1 MRSQIRRGYNAF
13 SAGWQKLAAFRRT
26 QKWPHNFC
34 QVRFSYIRD
43 KFFHFARYCKLV
55 NLIHRDRIAYVR
67 LKIFV
72 RIQTFRRRP
81 FAASRNFCHP
91 AGRHDERSLASCKR
105 WRSHSWDRPVLPSYH
120 HTCPPFFQHHFH
132 HHHGRLTIIIIIIII
147 IDINAITFV
156 KVNTVIKR
164 SMCLENTFVSR
175 IYISSSL
182 VRNNAVSRAPHS
194 LLTT

>member
-1 MRSQIRRGYNAF
+1 MGLPGGSESFTMLLRLFLLLMIGRAAAQETYPAP
-13 SAGWQKLAAFRRT
+13 GWQKLAAFRRT

-91 AGRHDERSLASCKR
+91 ALWNILSGTIQISNVASYR
-105 WRSHSWDRPVLPSYH
+105 V
-120 HTCPPFFQHHFH
+120 F
-132 HHHGRLTIIIIIIII
+132 
-147 IDINAITFV
+147 
-156 KVNTVIKR
+156 
-164 SMCLENTFVSR
+164 
-175 IYISSSL
+175 
-182 VRNNAVSRAPHS
+182 
-194 LLTT
+194 